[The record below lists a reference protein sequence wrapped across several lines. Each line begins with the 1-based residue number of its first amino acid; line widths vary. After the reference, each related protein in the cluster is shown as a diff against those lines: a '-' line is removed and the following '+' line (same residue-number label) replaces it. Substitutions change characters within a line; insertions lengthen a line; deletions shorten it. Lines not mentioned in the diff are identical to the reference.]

1 MSEEITSQDAQYALD
16 IVKKVCAEVG
26 PGLPGTPQE
35 RERAEMIKKELEVH
49 IGADKVVLED
59 FVLAPGAFLD
69 SQLISTLCMMIAVLL
84 NISMGWFAN
93 LPPWVT
99 ATLALVFSLSAV
111 LLFIF
116 EFVIGFEVVDR
127 FFKKKESV
135 NVIGTIRNAEPQ
147 NVQRLLLLSGHHDSA
162 MEFTWLRFTGYGF
175 FILLATWVIGLL
187 AVLVMSIIQLTG
199 AVVGNE
205 DLVRHGT
212 LRWALLVYP
221 LLPAIICAMF
231 FTRGRKNGGIVP
243 GAADNLSAC
252 GLVVAMCRFL
262 VQNPSRIPAD
272 TEIRF
277 ITFGSEEAG
286 VRGSRRYVQRHLEE
300 LQRLDARLLNFET
313 IVDPEIA
320 ILTSEVNGTVK
331 NSPAMVNSLVA
342 AAQRAGVPYRLQP
355 ATLGTSNDAGRF
367 SQVGLKAATLLGF
380 NTQQMVTFYHQER
393 DTPEILAVEPLL
405 NVLRLALEWVA
416 NSGE

>member
-1 MSEEITSQDAQYALD
+1 MAAEIASLDAQYALD

-26 PGLPGTPQE
+26 PGLPGTSQE
-35 RERAEMIKKELEVH
+35 RERAERIKKELETH
-49 IGADKVVLED
+49 LGADKVVLED

-69 SQLISTLCMMIAVLL
+69 SQLISTLFMLIAVLL
-84 NISMGWFAN
+84 NISMGWSTS
-93 LPPWVT
+93 LPLRLT
-99 ATLALVFSLSAV
+99 ATLALGFSLSAV

-116 EFVIGFEVVDR
+116 EFVFGFELVDR
-127 FFKKKESV
+127 FFKKRESV
-135 NVIGTIRNAEPQ
+135 NVIGTFRNAEPQ
-147 NVQRLLLLSGHHDSA
+147 KVKRLLILSGHHDSA
-162 MEFTWLRFTGYGF
+162 LEFTWLRFTGYGF
-175 FILLATWVIGLL
+175 FILLATWVISLL
-187 AVLVMSIIQLTG
+187 VVLVMSIIQLTG
-199 AVVGNE
+199 AVVGGE
-205 DLVRHGT
+205 DLIRHGT
-212 LRWALLVYP
+212 LHWALLVYP
-221 LLPAIICAMF
+221 LLPAMICAMF

-300 LQRLDARLLNFET
+300 LRRLDARLLNFET
-313 IVDPEIA
+313 IVHPEIV

-342 AAQRAGVPYRLQP
+342 AAQRAGVPFRLQP
-355 ATLGTSNDAGRF
+355 AMLGTSNDAGRF
-367 SQVGLKAATLLGF
+367 SQAGLKAATLLGF
-380 NTQQMVTFYHQER
+380 NIQQMVTFYHQER
-393 DTPEILAVEPLL
+393 DTPDILAVEPLL
-405 NVLRLALEWVA
+405 NVLRLAVEWVA
-416 NSGE
+416 NGGE